1 MLMARYR
8 IDDEDAS
15 VSIDVTDVAGQEQEL
30 LEAFGECQ
38 AGQCSCPTDE
48 YQKLA
53 SMDVQHTREVIRI
66 RLEPKAGQ
74 VLDTRQIAACLDYTT
89 ATASGAMDDE
99 PRGPKAAS

>member
-15 VSIDVTDVAGQEQEL
+15 VSIEVTDVAGQEQEL

-48 YQKLA
+48 YPEA
-53 SMDVQHTREVIRI
+53 
-66 RLEPKAGQ
+66 RLDG
-74 VLDTRQIAACLDYTT
+74 RAAH
-89 ATASGAMDDE
+89 
-99 PRGPKAAS
+99 P